1 MVKHT
6 HLLGFTA
13 GLALMASAAMAD
25 SIAPDV
31 YEATLNVGES
41 VTIKKTVTVD
51 EGTPTTSRADV
62 FFLVDTSGSMGGTI
76 SAVQTFAEDI
86 VAATSGLGDIGWGVG
101 SFEDVPVSPWGS
113 AGSGDLPWRLN
124 QAITTDLAEVQAG
137 VDDLQRRFGA
147 DGPESNLIALSQA
160 ATEAGWRAGAAK
172 FIIFFGDAPG
182 HDPGAGAPL
191 ASGSGSD
198 GLGGTVSPGDP
209 YPGPTLTET
218 IDTLTGEMITVIGL
232 DSGSSSFGIDSTGQ
246 FTAITD
252 ATGGLL
258 SSISGSPGSDIVDL
272 ILESLTTAFATYS
285 TVSLS
290 PQGVPAGVGV
300 EVSDPHVG
308 DFDRE
313 ETREFHF
320 EVTFTGL
327 APGEHKFTIDALVD
341 GGVVA
346 TEKDVIRVPETGVI
360 PLPAAGWLLL
370 GGIGA
375 LGALSRR
382 RRKAA

>member
-25 SIAPDV
+25 SIDPEV

-41 VTIKKTVTVD
+41 VTIKKTVTVE

-76 SAVQTFAEDI
+76 SAAQTFAGGI

-101 SFEDVPVSPWGS
+101 SYEDVPVRPWGS
-113 AGSGDLPWRLN
+113 ASSGDLPWRLN

-137 VDDLQRRFGA
+137 VDDLALRFGA
-147 DGPESNLIALSQA
+147 DFPESNLIALSQA
-160 ATEAGWRAGAAK
+160 ATEAGWRPGAQK
-172 FIIFFGDAPG
+172 FIIWFGDAPG
-182 HDPGAGAPL
+182 HDPSDGAPV
-191 ASGSGSD
+191 ATGSGAD
-198 GLGGTVSPGDP
+198 GLGGTVNVGDP
-209 YPGPTLTET
+209 YPGPTLAQT

-232 DSGSSSFGIDSTGQ
+232 DSGSLDFTGQ
-246 FTAITD
+246 ATAITD

-258 SSISGSPGSDIVDL
+258 SSIASSPGEDIVDL
-272 ILESLTTAFATYS
+272 ILDSLTTAFETYT

-290 PQGVPAGVGV
+290 PEGVPAGVGV
-300 EVSDPHVG
+300 EVSDPIVG
-308 DFDRE
+308 EFDRE

-327 APGEHKFTIDALVD
+327 EPGEHVFTIDALVD

-370 GGIGA
+370 GGLGA